1 MPLSLWTEEMGLKKV
16 PTQVLKEMQD
26 KKPLYDG
33 EKNPRIQ
40 MFWKTSCNEC
50 TPLGKMAWLSG
61 I

>member
-50 TPLGKMAWLSG
+50 TPLG
-61 I
+61 